1 MKIGRIGE
9 FLLVPRLKLEAYDYS
24 CYTLISF
31 AFALVTA
38 TWWQFHGNE
47 ALSSQNLFVINL
59 LKVVSNLYKIFFIFQ
74 RTLLLFLLT
83 ARVEREVVVDGDCN
97 KLFTW
102 CFFYLIGKP
111 VASFTSNKMDA
122 SHIESYVVFI
132 VMSSYS
138 TLWEKI
144 NAIRNNSHKWN
155 RWNKIRIVF
164 KKNATEQNIVCNIFH
179 GSIMLYT
186 GVPHKAMSWLRYRS
200 SSRDELAGR
209 ALKSNL
215 QHTFTWILVKQGSYT
230 CIEDGRIFPWGFWGR
245 PTERVN
251 AITRSLVM
259 IMVTCCKRERVKSPS
274 LWASHQEGC
283 PLLVATHEVT
293 LWKADRGSRRTT
305 YQRLYTR

>member
-1 MKIGRIGE
+1 MLTIPWQWGLPSSTTCIDFACLFLTTCTISFSLCRTKTPGPGAQSALRALARSGMKIGRIGE
-9 FLLVPRLKLEAYDYS
+9 LLLVPRLKLEAYDYS

-47 ALSSQNLFVINL
+47 ALSSQNLFVTNL
-59 LKVVSNLYKIFFIFQ
+59 LKVISYLYKIFFTFQ

-111 VASFTSNKMDA
+111 VASFTSNKMNA
-122 SHIESYVVFI
+122 SHSESYVVFI
-132 VMSSYS
+132 VMSTYS

-155 RWNKIRIVF
+155 GWNKIRIVF

-215 QHTFTWILVKQGSYT
+215 QHTFTL
-230 CIEDGRIFPWGFWGR
+230 
-245 PTERVN
+245 
-251 AITRSLVM
+251 
-259 IMVTCCKRERVKSPS
+259 
-274 LWASHQEGC
+274 
-283 PLLVATHEVT
+283 
-293 LWKADRGSRRTT
+293 SR
-305 YQRLYTR
+305 